1 VLELGELETVLTS
14 ACIGNVGQKRGGG
27 ALVYDLCSDVEK
39 TYICIRDSTMLFSL
53 VFSIGILC
61 VFITDACESFCLQV

>member
-1 VLELGELETVLTS
+1 MLELGELETVLTS
-14 ACIGNVGQKRGGG
+14 ACIGNVGQTRGGW
-27 ALVYDLCSDVEK
+27 ALVYVLCSDVEK
-39 TYICIRDSTMLFSL
+39 TIFEYRDSTMLFSL